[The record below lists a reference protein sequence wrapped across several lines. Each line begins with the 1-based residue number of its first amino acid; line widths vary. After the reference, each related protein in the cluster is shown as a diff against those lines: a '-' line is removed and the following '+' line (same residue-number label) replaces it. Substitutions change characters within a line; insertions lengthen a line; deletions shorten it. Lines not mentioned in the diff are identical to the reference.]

1 MIDQRPGRMKQPHSP
16 DVPWIVLL
24 GLLTSVILMIVMW
37 GVAGSLDSTVTDQ
50 TQSRNPFQIIVSQIR
65 GAAAVGSSQLWIF
78 VIGIITLTSIVLI
91 VIWAIARQLRGT
103 SRVDHLANKMSKAKD
118 FDALT
123 SKAAEA
129 DAERLSAANAG
140 PGVPL
145 AKLVNN
151 GKRLFA
157 SWEWVQIWIMGP
169 RAGKTSCVCVPQI
182 VETDGPVIATTN
194 KRDIVDLTRGPR
206 SRKGTVWVHD
216 VQSIIG
222 EEPDWWWNPLSFVRD
237 MERAEALTDIFISS
251 ASTAGAKQD
260 AYFESDGKRLLSHMF
275 FAAAVGRRP
284 ITDVFTW
291 AQDPDDKTP
300 RNILHAEGY
309 PALSDALDRIQTLT
323 PKQRD
328 GVYGTVR
335 PWVNV
340 LSYDRV
346 IPWIR
351 DTGAVGRAEFD
362 HRQFAKTNDT
372 LFLVSK
378 EGAGTARAISAALAV
393 AVLTEA
399 EEIAAQQPSG
409 RLSPPMTGVLDEVAN
424 VVRWRQLPDVY
435 SHYGSRGIVLSS
447 FFQGWDQ
454 GVEAFGEQGM
464 RKLWSASNIRVAG
477 SGLSDDKFLPFLS
490 QLVGDH
496 DVIRRSVSSNQG
508 QRQQTSTSIHRERI
522 LEMSDLT
529 ALPRGRGILSSSG
542 MPPGLIALEHYSQKE
557 YADDCDASEQHYTH
571 IAVQRAKAKTL

>member
-1 MIDQRPGRMKQPHSP
+1 MIEQRPGRRSQPHSP
-16 DVPWIVLL
+16 ETPWIVALCLL
-24 GLLTSVILMIVMW
+24 VGAILLVGLW
-37 GVAGSLDSTVTDQ
+37 GAAGAFDATVHGQ
-50 TQSRNPFQIIVSQIR
+50 AQSRNPIEIIGAQLR
-65 GAAAVGSSQLWIF
+65 GAADVGSVQVLLF
-78 VIGIITLTSIVLI
+78 VVGVIVFAALLI
-91 VIWAIARQLRGT
+91 AAVWAIRRQLRGA
-103 SRVDHLANKMSKAKD
+103 SRIDHLANKMSKAKD
-118 FDALT
+118 FKSLN
-123 SKAAEA
+123 A
-129 DAERLSAANAG
+129 DAAAADAQQLGADDAG
-140 PGVPL
+140 RGVPL
-145 AKLVNN
+145 GKLVNN

-169 RAGKTSCVCVPQI
+169 RAGKTTCVCVPQI

-206 SRKGTVWVHD
+206 SRKGVVWVHD

-222 EEPDWWWNPLSFVRD
+222 EEPNWWWNPLSFVRD
-237 MERAEALTDIFISS
+237 MERAEALADIFISS

-260 AYFESDGKRLLSHMF
+260 GYFESDGKRLLSHMF
-275 FAAAVGRRP
+275 FAAAVGDRP

-300 RNILHAEGY
+300 RNLLHVEGHQ
-309 PALSDALDRIQTLT
+309 ALADALDRIQTLT

-328 GVYGTVR
+328 GVYGVVR

-351 DTGAVGRAEFD
+351 DTGAIGRAEFD
-362 HRQFAKTNDT
+362 HKKFAKTSDT

-393 AVLTEA
+393 AVFTEA
-399 EEIAAQQPSG
+399 EEIAAEQPKG

-454 GVEAFGEQGM
+454 GIEAFGEQGM
-464 RKLWSASNIRVAG
+464 RKLWSAANIRVAG

-490 QLVGDH
+490 KMVGDH
-496 DVIRRSVSSNQG
+496 DVVRRSVSHG
-508 QRQQTSTSIHRERI
+508 HRQQTSTSINRERI
-522 LEMSDLT
+522 LEESDLA
-529 ALPRGRGILSSSG
+529 ALPRGRAILASSG
-542 MPPGLIALEHYSQKE
+542 MPAGLIELEHYSQKD
-557 YADDCDASEQHYTH
+557 YGNDCNASKQHYEATTIEH
-571 IAVQRAKAKTL
+571 AKTL

>member
-1 MIDQRPGRMKQPHSP
+1 MIDQRPGRRNQPRSAET
-16 DVPWIVLL
+16 PWIVLL
-24 GLLTSVILMIVMW
+24 CLLVAVILVVGLW
-37 GVAGSLDSTVTDQ
+37 GVAGSMDTAVHEQ
-50 TQSRNPFQIIVSQIR
+50 AQSRNPVDIILAQIR
-65 GAAAVGSSQLWIF
+65 GAATVGRVQGLLFGLGLILLSGLVT
-78 VIGIITLTSIVLI
+78 VIV
-91 VIWAIARQLRGT
+91 WAIRRQLRGT
-103 SRVDHLANKMSKAKD
+103 SRVDHLANKMARAKD
-118 FDALT
+118 FDSLT

-129 DAERLSAANAG
+129 DAEQLGASSAG
-140 PGVPL
+140 RGVPL
-145 AKLVNN
+145 AQLVNN

-182 VETDGPVIATTN
+182 VETNGPVIATTN

-206 SRKGTVWVHD
+206 SRKGVVWVHD
-216 VQSIIG
+216 VQGIIG
-222 EEPDWWWNPLSFVRD
+222 EEPNWWWNPLSFVRD
-237 MERAEALTDIFISS
+237 MERAEALADIFISS
-251 ASTAGAKQD
+251 ASNAGAKQD
-260 AYFESDGKRLLSHMF
+260 GYFESDGKRLLSHMF
-275 FAAAVGRRP
+275 FAAAVGNRP

-300 RNILHAEGY
+300 RNLLHAEGH
-309 PALSDALDRIQTLT
+309 PSLADALDRIQTLT

-328 GVYGTVR
+328 GVYGVVR

-340 LSYDRV
+340 LSYERV

-362 HRQFAKTNDT
+362 HKKFAKTSDT

-399 EEIAAQQPSG
+399 EETAAEQPQG

-496 DVIRRSVSSNQG
+496 DVVRRSLSDSHG
-508 QRQQTSTSIHRERI
+508 HRQQTSTSINRERT
-522 LEMSDLT
+522 LEVSDLS
-529 ALPRGRGILSSSG
+529 ALPRGRAILSSSG
-542 MPPGLIALEHYSQKE
+542 MPPGLIKLEHYSQKD
-557 YADDCDASEQHYTH
+557 YADDCRTSQQHYET
-571 IAVQRAKAKTL
+571 VVVNRAKTP

>member
-1 MIDQRPGRMKQPHSP
+1 MIDQRPGRKNQPQSREA
-16 DVPWIVLL
+16 PWLILL
-24 GLLTSVILMIVMW
+24 GLLVATLAAVGLW
-37 GVAGSLDSTVTDQ
+37 GLAGSLDATVYEQ
-50 TQSRNPFQIIVSQIR
+50 SQSRNPIEVIWAQLR
-65 GAAAVGSSQLWIF
+65 GAADIGSVQVMLFIVGLVILAALVTAIVWAVR
-78 VIGIITLTSIVLI
+78 
-91 VIWAIARQLRGT
+91 RQLRGT
-103 SRVDHLANKMSKAKD
+103 SRVDHLAKKMSKTKD
-118 FDALT
+118 FESLT

-129 DAERLSAANAG
+129 SAQQLGAENAG
-140 PGVPL
+140 RGVPL

-206 SRKGTVWVHD
+206 SRKGVVWVHD
-216 VQSIIG
+216 VQDIIG
-222 EEPDWWWNPLSFVRD
+222 EEPNWWWNPLSFVRD
-237 MERAEALTDIFISS
+237 MERAESLADIFISS
-251 ASTAGAKQD
+251 ASTASVKQD
-260 AYFESDGKRLLSHMF
+260 GYFESDGKRLLSHMF
-275 FAAAVGRRP
+275 FAAAAGDRP
-284 ITDVFTW
+284 ITDVFAW

-300 RNILHAEGY
+300 RNILHSEGY
-309 PALSDALDRIQTLT
+309 PALADALDRIQTLT

-328 GVYGTVR
+328 GVYGVVR

-351 DTGAVGRAEFD
+351 DTGTVGRAEFD
-362 HRQFAKTNDT
+362 HKKFAKTSDT

-399 EEIAAQQPSG
+399 EEIAAQQPKG

-464 RKLWSASNIRVAG
+464 RKLWSAANIRVAG

-496 DVIRRSVSSNQG
+496 DVVRRSISDTHG
-508 QRQQTSTSIHRERI
+508 HGQQTSTSINRERI
-522 LEMSDLT
+522 LEVSDLS

-542 MPPGLIALEHYSQKE
+542 MPPGLIELEHYSQKD
-557 YADDCDASEQHYTH
+557 YADDCRASKQHYED
-571 IAVQRAKAKTL
+571 IAVNRAKAKNL

>member
-1 MIDQRPGRMKQPHSP
+1 MIEQRPGRRNQPNSP
-16 DVPWIVLL
+16 ETPWIVLL
-24 GLLTSVILMIVMW
+24 CLVVAMILSVGLW
-37 GVAGSLDSTVTDQ
+37 GVAGSLDSTVHEQ
-50 TQSRNPFQIIVSQIR
+50 AQSQNPIEILWAQVR
-65 GAAAVGSSQLWIF
+65 GAAEVGSVQVLLFIVGLIIF
-78 VIGIITLTSIVLI
+78 GALVAATV
-91 VIWAIARQLRGT
+91 WAIRRQLRGT
-103 SRVDHLANKMSKAKD
+103 SRVDHLANRMSKAKD
-118 FDALT
+118 FDSMT

-129 DAERLSAANAG
+129 NAEQLGANNASR
-140 PGVPL
+140 GVPL

-157 SWEWVQIWIMGP
+157 SWEWVQIWVMGP

-206 SRKGTVWVHD
+206 SRKGVVWVHD

-222 EEPDWWWNPLSFVRD
+222 EEPNWWWNPLSFVRD
-237 MERAEALTDIFISS
+237 MERAEALSDIFISS
-251 ASTAGAKQD
+251 SSNASAKQD
-260 AYFESDGKRLLSHMF
+260 GYFESDGKRLLSHMF
-275 FAAAVGRRP
+275 FAAAVGKRP

-300 RNILHAEGY
+300 RNILHAEGH
-309 PALSDALDRIQTLT
+309 PALADALDRIQTLT

-328 GVYGTVR
+328 GVYGVVR

-362 HRQFAKTNDT
+362 HKTFAQTSDT

-399 EEIAAQQPSG
+399 EEIAALQPKG
-409 RLSPPMTGVLDEVAN
+409 RLSPPMMGVLDEVAN

-464 RKLWSASNIRVAG
+464 RKLWSAANIRVAG

-490 QLVGDH
+490 KLVGDH
-496 DVIRRSVSSNQG
+496 DVVRRSISDNHG
-508 QRQQTSTSIHRERI
+508 HKQQTSTSISRERI
-522 LEMSDLT
+522 LEESDLS

-542 MPPGLIALEHYSQKE
+542 MPPGLIELEHYSQKG
-557 YADDCDASEQHYTH
+557 YAEDCDASKQHYENV
-571 IAVQRAKAKTL
+571 AVEQAKTKPH